1 MKTLKRCLKV
11 NLTNIK
17 NDALLKKEWIEF
29 QVEVA
34 LIKSV
39 SLSASPYIK
48 LEKNIKYKL
57 FIKIIYSVFTF

>member
-57 FIKIIYSVFTF
+57 VIKIIYSVFTF

>member
-48 LEKNIKYKL
+48 LEKNMKYKL

>member
-17 NDALLKKEWIEF
+17 NDSLLKKEWIEF

-39 SLSASPYIK
+39 SLSASPYLK
-48 LEKNIKYKL
+48 LEKNMKYKL
-57 FIKIIYSVFTF
+57 FIEIIYSVFTF